1 MREVGE
7 LLGVVGLGAVQLPA
21 AIVLGVALGLPAWMA
36 AVAAGGGAL
45 GGLVVVVLVGDRVR
59 LWVLRVLRAGPGSS
73 ADTRLRKLWERY
85 GAWGVGVVGSLLVG
99 VPVAAAVGVALG
111 VSRTQLLISCAA
123 VVAVTSLAL
132 ALGLSFGWAFARSLM

>member
-1 MREVGE
+1 
-7 LLGVVGLGAVQLPA
+7 
-21 AIVLGVALGLPAWMA
+21 
-36 AVAAGGGAL
+36 L

-111 VSRTQLLISCAA
+111 VSRTRLLISCAA
-123 VVAVTSLAL
+123 VVAVTSLVL
-132 ALGLSFGWAFARSLM
+132 ALGLSFGWSFARSLM